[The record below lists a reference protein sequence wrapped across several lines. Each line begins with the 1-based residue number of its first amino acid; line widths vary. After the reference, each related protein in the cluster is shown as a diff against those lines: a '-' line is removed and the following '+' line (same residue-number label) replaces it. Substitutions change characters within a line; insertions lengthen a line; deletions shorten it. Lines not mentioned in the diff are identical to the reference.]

1 MKFNYIAN
9 NMAYICK
16 KISCLVYAT
25 TKVYPWE
32 IIETSQYSPFICT
45 HLMQCHKF
53 SFNFSYYFFNQKSFN
68 ILKKKKEQQGG
79 CWERKKARK
88 IVIYFQSYQVLQAT
102 NNLMFL
108 WYCVFYKRIEKVCSL
123 LTSSLIV
130 IS

>member
-1 MKFNYIAN
+1 
-9 NMAYICK
+9 MAYICK

-53 SFNFSYYFFNQKSFN
+53 SFNFSYYFFQS
-68 ILKKKKEQQGG
+68 KKFQFIEEEGAAGRMLREK
-79 CWERKKARK
+79 KKARK

-108 WYCVFYKRIEKVCSL
+108 WY
-123 LTSSLIV
+123 
-130 IS
+130 